1 MDEVNSLN
9 SILVEGDVATVPVSF
24 TDGGVD
30 MVKYTIA
37 TRVDRDISIGDN
49 QFSRHREMVYSTVY
63 AKGRLGES
71 CLRELKLDTHI
82 RVLGIL
88 TQMWTSELSI
98 LAEHVEFPHR
108 YAKK

>member
-1 MDEVNSLN
+1 MDEVNPLN
-9 SILVEGDVATVPVSF
+9 SILIEGNVATVPVSF

-37 TRVDRDISIGDN
+37 TMVDRDISLGDN
-49 QFSRHREMVYSTVY
+49 KFSRHRETVYSTIY

-71 CLRELKLDTHI
+71 CLRELKQDMHLRI
-82 RVLGIL
+82 VGIL

-98 LAEHVEFPHR
+98 LAEHVEFMHR
-108 YAKK
+108 YAKQ